1 MKRFNALL
9 MSGLLAASLTCEA
22 LAQQTDKDEKP
33 MLKSIIQVNFK
44 DPERQEHG
52 LDNMENILK
61 EAPDAQLE
69 VICHGEGISLL
80 TKKHSGKLDLVKSLM
95 KKGVRFVACENT
107 LRKKSLTKKDLLEGT
122 GKVPSGAI
130 EVIKKQSEGYSYFRP

>member
-80 TKKHSGKLDLVKSLM
+80 TKKHSGKPDLVKSLM
-95 KKGVRFVACENT
+95 KKGV
-107 LRKKSLTKKDLLEGT
+107 LIIWGS
-122 GKVPSGAI
+122 
-130 EVIKKQSEGYSYFRP
+130 RPRA